1 MSLPDAASLEVF
13 SLAELR
19 DVVGRL
25 LGEVRRLHSDNAVLQ
40 AKVDAQQVTITTLR
54 AENQAL
60 RDEVARLKGLPPRLP
75 SRPSGMEQ
83 ATPPGAAGKDE
94 KRPKPPRGVKRDA
107 QAITA
112 ERVLKAAVPAGSR
125 FKGYED
131 ILVRDL
137 RLSAEVIRYRRER
150 WLLPSGETVLADL
163 PTGIVGGFGPELR
176 RFVLAL
182 HAQGQVTTERLT
194 ALLNGIGVEISKRQ
208 VVRMLTGSLDDLVA
222 EDQEVL
228 RAGLATAR
236 WITVDDTAAQHARKD
251 WFTTQIGDVSEI
263 ACDLRGFAVFR
274 TGPSK
279 SREAFLSL
287 LRAGHTD
294 YVVNAA
300 ALDHMRGHG
309 LSGQTVAQLD
319 AHLAQQFADTS
330 AWSAHLARLGIDQL
344 EVTPDPVQIASEG
357 ALWGAICH
365 HGLLPGTVIVSD
377 GAGQFRVGL
386 HALCWVHAE
395 RLVHKLVPA
404 TPEQRQAVEVTRTL
418 IWWLYADL
426 KAWARDPCPRRAAAL
441 RARFDRIFRRQTD
454 YATLDRL
461 LARLHRRK
469 AELLRILQR
478 PGIPLHTNGSENDIR
493 ACVTKRK
500 ISGGTMSTAGRN
512 ARDVLLGLMKTCRK
526 LGVSFFRY
534 LGDRLHVPGA
544 VAIPPLPDLVR
555 QAATTA

>member
-19 DVVGRL
+19 EVVGRL
-25 LGEVRRLHSDNAVLQ
+25 VGEVRRLHSDNTALQ
-40 AKVDAQQVTITTLR
+40 AKVDAQQVTIT
-54 AENQAL
+54 AL
-60 RDEVARLKGLPPRLP
+60 RDEVARLKGLPPRPPL
-75 SRPSGMEQ
+75 RPSGMEQ
-83 ATPPGAAGKDE
+83 ATQPGAADKGAT
-94 KRPKPPRGVKRDA
+94 RPKRPRGVKRDA

-112 ERVLKAAVPAGSR
+112 ERVLKASVPAGSR

-137 RLSAEVIRYRRER
+137 RVSAEVIRYRRER
-150 WLLPSGETVLADL
+150 WLLPSGETVLAPL
-163 PTGIVGGFGPELR
+163 PAGIVGGFGPELR

-182 HAQGQVTTERLT
+182 HAQGQVTTERLV

-208 VVRMLTGSLDDLVA
+208 VVRLLTGSLDDLVA

-236 WITVDDTAAQHARKD
+236 WVTVDDTAACHARKD
-251 WFTTQIGDVSEI
+251 GFTTQVGNN
-263 ACDLRGFAVFR
+263 CFAVFR
-274 TGPSK
+274 TGASK
-279 SREAFLSL
+279 SREAFLSM
-287 LRAGHTD
+287 LRAGHTT

-300 ALDHMRGHG
+300 ALDYMRGHG
-309 LSGQTVAQLD
+309 LSGQVIALLD
-319 AHLAQQFADTS
+319 AHPARLFADAS
-330 AWSAHLARLGIDQL
+330 AWSTHLARLGIDTL
-344 EVTPDPVQIASEG
+344 AVTPDPVQVATEG

-404 TPEQRQAVEVTRTL
+404 TPEQRRAVEVTRTL

-426 KAWARDPCPRRAAAL
+426 KAWAHDPCPRRAAAL
-441 RARFDRIFRRQTD
+441 RARFDRIFRRRTG
-454 YATLDRL
+454 YTTLDRL

-469 AELLRILQR
+469 AELLRVLER
-478 PGIPLHTNGSENDIR
+478 PEIPLHTNGSENDIR
-493 ACVTKRK
+493 ACVTKRT
-500 ISGGTMSTAGRN
+500 ISGGTMSTAGRT
-512 ARDVLLGLMKTCRK
+512 ARDVTLGLMKTCRK

-534 LGDRLHVPGA
+534 LGDRLRVPGA
-544 VAIPPLPDLVR
+544 ITIPPLPDLIR
-555 QAATTA
+555 QAAATA